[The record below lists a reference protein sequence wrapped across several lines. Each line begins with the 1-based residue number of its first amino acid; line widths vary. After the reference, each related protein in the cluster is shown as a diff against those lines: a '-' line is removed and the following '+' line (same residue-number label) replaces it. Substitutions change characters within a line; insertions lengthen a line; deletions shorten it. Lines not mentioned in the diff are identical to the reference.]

1 MKRNIKMLIAVL
13 VVLTLFAG
21 GYFLLLKW
29 NPEPKKEETPNIQ
42 MESTEYLIAEETKNI
57 DYVQFNNG
65 KESYI
70 VRNGETPTIEGYSSH
85 IIDVSKL
92 SSAIY
97 NSSRIAISHKLS
109 GKAGNMTEYGLD
121 KTEKSVLVSL
131 KDGTSHKLLIGNS
144 ANFEDEYYVMREGGD
159 FICTISSYKVG
170 SLMVSPSEYRSLDI
184 CALDSASITSVS
196 IEKNGKKEV
205 SVKYDEEFEATSEY
219 QTASFKVTYPYNDVT
234 ASFDKL
240 RNLFDNISTLTAD
253 SIVEE
258 NPSNLTKYGLDKPY
272 TLSVADKSGETTIKM
287 GSYGDNGSVYVMCN
301 DIPVVYLAAC
311 PFYETVKQSK
321 ASDYVERFI
330 NLFNIKT
337 VQSIELK
344 GENETHTLEITKKS
358 EDNYVYKKN
367 GKLISE
373 DNFRDIY
380 QLIVGVTA
388 AEIISENPKGEEKC
402 SITFNFTDKTS
413 KTFTYYVYDERYS
426 IVKTDNGIVCLALT
440 KNLDHIFSKL
450 K

>member
-13 VVLTLFAG
+13 VVLALFAG

-29 NPEPKKEETPNIQ
+29 EPESEKEETPDIQ
-42 MESTEYLIAEETKNI
+42 SESTEYLIDEETENI

-65 KESYI
+65 KETYI
-70 VRNGETPTIEGYSSH
+70 VRNGETPAIEGYSSH
-85 IIDVSKL
+85 VIDTSKL

-97 NSSRIAISHKLS
+97 DSSSIAVSHKIS
-109 GKAGNMTEYGLD
+109 GKADNLSEYGLD
-121 KTEKSVLVSL
+121 KAEKSVLIAL
-131 KDGTSHKLLIGNS
+131 KDGTSHRLLIGNS
-144 ANFEDEYYVMREGGD
+144 ANFEGEYYAMLEGGD
-159 FICTISSYKVG
+159 YVCTISSYEVD

-184 CALDSASITSVS
+184 CTLDSNSITAVS

-205 SVKYDEEFEATSEY
+205 SVKYDEEFEATNEY
-219 QTASFKVTYPYNDVT
+219 QTVSFKVTYPYSGVT
-234 ASFDKL
+234 ASLDKL
-240 RNLFDNISTLTAD
+240 QSLFDNISSLSAD
-253 SIVEE
+253 SIAEE
-258 NPSNLTKYGLDKPY
+258 NPSNLAKYGLDKPY
-272 TLSVADKSGETTIKM
+272 TLHITDQSGETTVKM
-287 GSYGDNGSVYVMCN
+287 GSYGDGGSVYVMCN
-301 DIPVVYLAAC
+301 DVPVVYLAAC

-330 NLFNIKT
+330 NLFNIET
-337 VQSIELK
+337 VQSIKLN
-344 GENETHTLEITKKS
+344 GESESHTLEITKKS

-373 DNFRDIY
+373 DNFKDIY
-380 QLIVGVTA
+380 QLIIGVTA
-388 AEIISENPKGEEKC
+388 AEFTSENPKGEEKC

-426 IVKTDNGIVCLALT
+426 IVKADNGMICLALT
-440 KNLDHIFSKL
+440 KNLDNIFSKL